1 MELKLDRDKF
11 DEQQSIFI
19 GEIVEKIRIKVHEAG
34 LKGEALEALTA
45 SIAFSIATTIDDTSG
60 IEFNGIEVKPYL
72 TFRTSENELVHCG
85 ENSYTYEYV
94 NGALRSLFEDR

>member
-1 MELKLDRDKF
+1 MELRLDSDKF

-19 GEIVEKIRIKVHEAG
+19 REIVEKIRIKVQEAG

-45 SIAFSIATTIDDTSG
+45 SIAFSIASTIDDTSG
-60 IEFNGIEVKPYL
+60 IERDGIEVRPYL
-72 TFRTSENELVHCG
+72 AFRTSENELIHCG

-94 NGALRSLFEDR
+94 NGVLRSLFEH